1 MRNIVGFLL
10 LVHFFNYIALFLTES
25 PENHKRDRFKGRKKL
40 SERRIKT
47 FKGSKILHIWKC
59 KLLSIELIQ
68 RNFILVFLKHF
79 ILNLLNM
86 QLLRVSWSMKIMSR
100 SAKMNAEIET
110 ETEIEIETETETKMQ
125 KYKQNSSSFKVA
137 HKLCRDRSIR
147 GNPFLWKLG

>member
-10 LVHFFNYIALFLTES
+10 LVHFFNYNALFLTES
-25 PENHKRDRFKGRKKL
+25 PENHKRDRFKFKRLREEKKL

-59 KLLSIELIQ
+59 KLLSIELIL

-110 ETEIEIETETETKMQ
+110 ETDIEIPRDRNRNKNAEIETEQ
-125 KYKQNSSSFKVA
+125 FQ
-137 HKLCRDRSIR
+137 L
-147 GNPFLWKLG
+147 